1 MKVSNQF
8 ILRTIADEYLLIPTG
23 EAAMNV
29 KGLIS
34 LSESGYLLYEK
45 LKNECSKDELV
56 QVLKNEYEVD
66 ESTVV
71 QDVEMFL
78 QQMRQLK
85 MLEEE

>member
-45 LKNECSKDELV
+45 LKDGCSKEELV
-56 QVLKNEYEVD
+56 QVLRTEYEVD
-66 ESTVV
+66 ESTAN
-71 QDVEMFL
+71 QDVEMFID
-78 QQMRQLK
+78 QMLQLK

>member
-34 LSESGYLLYEK
+34 LSESGHLLYEK
-45 LKNECSKDELV
+45 LKNECSKEDLV

-66 ESTVV
+66 ESTAV

>member
-45 LKNECSKDELV
+45 LKNECSKEELV
-56 QVLKNEYEVD
+56 QALKNEYEVD
-66 ESTVV
+66 ESTAV

>member
-45 LKNECSKDELV
+45 LKDECSKEDLV
-56 QVLKNEYEVD
+56 QALKDEYEVD
-66 ESTVV
+66 ESTAV